1 MDWTIE
7 EDGKRKASLTQVPLR
22 LAWAIT
28 VHKSQGMT
36 LDTAVMDLSDA
47 FVPGQGYVAISRVR
61 TLDGLILRGFN
72 ETALHID
79 DRVHTY
85 DDTLQATTTRVVE
98 RLCTLS
104 TAEIKTKK
112 EETIH
117 RHGGRLEAREV
128 HTRDDKKPKTSTH
141 IETYEY
147 MQAGMCLVDIATT
160 RELKLSTIYSH
171 IERLIEEGR
180 EMNVDAWGMDDIEY
194 ISDIRSAFIAVSTYQ
209 LTPVLQ
215 YLEEHIPGG
224 TYTYDD
230 IRYVRILLKSEG
242 VALE

>member
-1 MDWTIE
+1 
-7 EDGKRKASLTQVPLR
+7 
-22 LAWAIT
+22 
-28 VHKSQGMT
+28 
-36 LDTAVMDLSDA
+36 
-47 FVPGQGYVAISRVR
+47 
-61 TLDGLILRGFN
+61 
-72 ETALHID
+72 
-79 DRVHTY
+79 
-85 DDTLQATTTRVVE
+85 
-98 RLCTLS
+98 
-104 TAEIKTKK
+104 
-112 EETIH
+112 
-117 RHGGRLEAREV
+117 
-128 HTRDDKKPKTSTH
+128 
-141 IETYEY
+141 

-194 ISDIRSAFIAVSTYQ
+194 ISDIRSAFIAVGTYQ

-242 VALE
+242 VVLE